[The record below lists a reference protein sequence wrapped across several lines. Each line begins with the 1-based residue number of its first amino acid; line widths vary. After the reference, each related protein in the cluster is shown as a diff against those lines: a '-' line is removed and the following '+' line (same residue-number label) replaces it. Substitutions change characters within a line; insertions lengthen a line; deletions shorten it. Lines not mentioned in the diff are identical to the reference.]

1 MAIHVYTGD
10 GKGKTTCAAGLAAR
24 CAGRGG
30 TVFFYQFLKSEESG
44 ECIALKGKVHFKRA
58 SEPFGFIFQMT
69 DEEKAHVGKLMYA
82 LWQEAKAQKCDML
95 VLDEIFSAMRYGFI
109 PESEVLAFLKT
120 ASAEVVLTGR
130 NAPESFIEA
139 ADYVTEMK
147 AVKHIY
153 EKGIPAREGIEY

>member
-1 MAIHVYTGD
+1 
-10 GKGKTTCAAGLAAR
+10 
-24 CAGRGG
+24 
-30 TVFFYQFLKSEESG
+30 
-44 ECIALKGKVHFKRA
+44 
-58 SEPFGFIFQMT
+58 
-69 DEEKAHVGKLMYA
+69 
-82 LWQEAKAQKCDML
+82 
-95 VLDEIFSAMRYGFI
+95 MRYGYN
-109 PESEVLAFLKT
+109 PESEVLTLLKT